1 MDRRFLLGV
10 ALMVLIALAPSVLFK
25 KQPKP
30 IPAAPLTGGGGA
42 EGQGGSTSVATP
54 PAAAPVPQPLPLGP
68 SAPLPLHEDSVAVT
82 SALYRYTFS
91 TRGGQLLQAVL
102 NEYHPTVKGQGKA
115 PLALLRDDGALFDLI
130 VFAGSDT
137 LHPGDWALTP
147 SATHLDVTAPATITF
162 TGGQDP
168 KGLPDG
174 RGRTLELSYRFRP
187 DGYDLDVTGQIGGVG
202 PNGGLLLIGLG
213 DGLRNTEADTANNAR
228 EFALV
233 TRQQESKLLRLQS
246 LDPGET
252 RTLAGPFEWVGLKSK
267 YFVAAILAGDQPA
280 PRISGV
286 SLTALSVMPGQKK
299 PMGART
305 WLSLPLGPDGRFSFE
320 AYVGPLEFKRLKA
333 MGHDFDDVNPYGWPG
348 FRTIIRFFAAP
359 VRWLL
364 LTMHQALGMSY
375 GIVLI
380 VFGIL
385 VKVVLWPLQAKAMR
399 SSMKMQEIQPEMK
412 RLQTKYSADP
422 AKLNTEMMALYKQHG
437 VNPLGGCLPMLLP
450 MPFLLALFV
459 VFQYSIELRG
469 APFLWLTDLSQ
480 HDPYYIIPV
489 VMGLSMWATTKVGQI
504 GMPPNPQMT
513 MMVYVMPVMMTFLFA
528 QFPAG
533 LNLYYAVQNIAG
545 LPQSWMMMKER
556 LKRNPIQKK

>member
-1 MDRRFLLGV
+1 
-10 ALMVLIALAPSVLFK
+10 
-25 KQPKP
+25 
-30 IPAAPLTGGGGA
+30 
-42 EGQGGSTSVATP
+42 
-54 PAAAPVPQPLPLGP
+54 
-68 SAPLPLHEDSVAVT
+68 
-82 SALYRYTFS
+82 
-91 TRGGQLLQAVL
+91 
-102 NEYHPTVKGQGKA
+102 
-115 PLALLRDDGALFDLI
+115 
-130 VFAGSDT
+130 
-137 LHPGDWALTP
+137 
-147 SATHLDVTAPATITF
+147 
-162 TGGQDP
+162 
-168 KGLPDG
+168 
-174 RGRTLELSYRFRP
+174 
-187 DGYDLDVTGQIGGVG
+187 
-202 PNGGLLLIGLG
+202 
-213 DGLRNTEADTANNAR
+213 
-228 EFALV
+228 
-233 TRQQESKLLRLQS
+233 
-246 LDPGET
+246 
-252 RTLAGPFEWVGLKSK
+252 
-267 YFVAAILAGDQPA
+267 
-280 PRISGV
+280 
-286 SLTALSVMPGQKK
+286 
-299 PMGART
+299 
-305 WLSLPLGPDGRFSFE
+305 
-320 AYVGPLEFKRLKA
+320 
-333 MGHDFDDVNPYGWPG
+333 
-348 FRTIIRFFAAP
+348 

-469 APFLWLTDLSQ
+469 ASFLWLTDLSQ

-556 LKRNPIQKK
+556 LKRNPPQKK

>member
-10 ALMVLIALAPSVLFK
+10 VLMVIIALAPSILFK
-25 KQPKP
+25 KPPKP
-30 IPAAPLTGGGGA
+30 VPAAALPGDGGA

-54 PAAAPVPQPLPLGP
+54 PVVAPAAQPLPLGP
-68 SAPLPLHEDSVAVT
+68 SAPPPPREDTIPVT
-82 SALYRYTFS
+82 SGLYRYTFS
-91 TRGGQLLQAVL
+91 TRGGRLLQAVL
-102 NEYHPTVKGQGKA
+102 EEYHPTVKGQRQE
-115 PLALLRDDGALFDLI
+115 PLTLLPADGALFDLA
-130 VFAGSDT
+130 VLAGNDT
-137 LHPGDWALTP
+137 LHPGNWTLTP
-147 SATHLDVTAPATITF
+147 SVTQLDVTAPATITF
-162 TGGQDP
+162 TGGEN
-168 KGLPDG
+168 
-174 RGRTLELSYRFRP
+174 GRTAEITYRLHP
-187 DGYDLDVTGQIGGVG
+187 DGYQIEVAGRISGIG
-202 PNGGLLLIGLG
+202 PNGGLLMVGLG
-213 DGLRNTEADTANNAR
+213 HGLRNTEADSANNAR

-252 RTLAGPFEWVGLKSK
+252 RTLPGPFEWAGLKSK
-267 YFVAAILAGDQPA
+267 YFVTAVLAGAEPA

-286 SLTALSVMPGQKK
+286 VLTALPIQPGYKK
-299 PMGART
+299 PTGAQT
-305 WLSLPLGPDGRFSFE
+305 WLSLPLGADGRFGFE
-320 AYVGPLEFKRLKA
+320 AYVGPMEFKRLKA

-348 FRTIIRFFAAP
+348 FRTVIRFFAAP

-364 LTMHQALGMSY
+364 LGMHQVLGLGY
-375 GIVLI
+375 GIVLVI
-380 VFGIL
+380 FGIL

-399 SSMKMQEIQPEMK
+399 SSMKMQELQPEMK

-422 AKLNTEMMALYKQHG
+422 AKLNTEMMALYKTYG

-489 VMGLSMWATTKVGQI
+489 VMGLSMYATTKVGQI

-513 MMVYVMPVMMTFLFA
+513 MMVYMMPVMMTFLFA

-556 LKRNPIQKK
+556 LKRNPVQKK

>member
-10 ALMVLIALAPSVLFK
+10 ALMVLIALAPSILFK

-30 IPAAPLTGGGGA
+30 VPVQTDGRTGGQA
-42 EGQGGSTSVATP
+42 DSSPVAP
-54 PAAAPVPQPLPLGP
+54 PAAATGAAPAPALPSVRPPDRP
-68 SAPLPLHEDSVAVT
+68 SAQEDTIPVS
-82 SALYRYTFS
+82 SGLYRYDFS
-91 TRGGQLLQAVL
+91 TRGGRLIQAVL
-102 NEYHPTVKGQGKA
+102 EQYHPTGKGQGKA
-115 PLALLRDDGALFDLI
+115 PLALLPADGALFDLA
-130 VFAGSDT
+130 VLAGNDT
-137 LHPGDWALTP
+137 LHPGDWTLTA
-147 SATHLDVTAPATITF
+147 SATQLDVTAPVTITF
-162 TGGQDP
+162 TGGDH
-168 KGLPDG
+168 
-174 RGRTLELSYRFRP
+174 GRTVQFTYRLHP
-187 DGYDLDVTGQIGGVG
+187 DGYQIDVGGQITGVG
-202 PNGGLLLIGLG
+202 PNGGMLLVGLG
-213 DGLRNTEADTANNAR
+213 HGLRNTESDSANNAR

-252 RTLAGPFEWVGLKSK
+252 KALAGPFEWVGLKSK
-267 YFVAAILAGDQPA
+267 YFVAAVLAGDEPA
-280 PRISGV
+280 PRISGAV
-286 SLTALSVMPGQKK
+286 LTALPIQPGYRK
-299 PMGART
+299 PTGAQT
-305 WLSLPLGPDGRFSFE
+305 WLSLPLGADGRFSFE
-320 AYVGPLEFKRLKA
+320 AYVGPMEFRRLKA
-333 MGHDFDDVNPYGWPG
+333 VGHDFDDVNPYGWPG
-348 FRTIIRFFAAP
+348 FRTVIRFFSAP

-364 LTMHQALGMSY
+364 LTMHQGLGLGY

-380 VFGIL
+380 IFGIL

-399 SSMKMQEIQPEMK
+399 SSMKMQELQPEMK

-422 AKLNTEMMALYKQHG
+422 AKLNTEMMALYKTHG

-480 HDPYYIIPV
+480 HDPYYIIPL
-489 VMGLSMWATTKVGQI
+489 VMGLSMYATTKVGQI

-513 MMVYVMPVMMTFLFA
+513 MMVYVMPAMMTFLFA

-533 LNLYYAVQNIAG
+533 LNLYYAVQNLAG

-556 LKRNPIQKK
+556 VKRNPIQKK

>member
-30 IPAAPLTGGGGA
+30 VPAATPP
-42 EGQGGSTSVATP
+42 GGSEAGGQAGSSPVVQP
-54 PAAAPVPQPLPLGP
+54 PAAAPAPATTPLPLGP
-68 SAPLPLHEDSVAVT
+68 SAPLPLHEDTIPVS
-82 SALYRYTFS
+82 SGLYRYSFS
-91 TRGGQLLQAVL
+91 TRGGRLIQAVL
-102 NEYHPTVKGQGKA
+102 DEYHPTVKGQGKA
-115 PLALLRDDGALFDLI
+115 PLALLPADGALFDLA
-130 VFAGSDT
+130 VLAGNDT
-137 LHPGDWALTP
+137 LHPGDWTLAP
-147 SATHLDVTAPATITF
+147 SVNQLDLTAPATITF
-162 TGGQDP
+162 TGGEN
-168 KGLPDG
+168 PDG
-174 RGRTLELSYRFRP
+174 RGRTAEITYRLHP
-187 DGYDLDVTGQIGGVG
+187 DGYQLEVSGQITGVG
-202 PNGGLLLIGLG
+202 PNGGMLLVGLG
-213 DGLRNTEADTANNAR
+213 HGLRNTEADSANNAR

-246 LDPGET
+246 LDAGET

-267 YFVAAILAGDQPA
+267 YFVAAVLAGDEPA
-280 PRISGV
+280 PRISGAV
-286 SLTALSVMPGQKK
+286 LTALPIQPGYRK
-299 PMGART
+299 PTGAQT
-305 WLSLPLGPDGRFSFE
+305 WLSLPLGADGRFSFE
-320 AYVGPLEFKRLKA
+320 AYVGPMEFKRLKA

-348 FRTIIRFFAAP
+348 FRTVIRFFAAP

-364 LTMHQALGMSY
+364 LTMHQGLGLGY

-380 VFGIL
+380 IFGIL

-399 SSMKMQEIQPEMK
+399 SSMKMQELQPEMK

-422 AKLNTEMMALYKQHG
+422 AKLNTEMMALYKTHG

-480 HDPYYIIPV
+480 HDPYYVIPV
-489 VMGLSMWATTKVGQI
+489 VMGLSMYATTKVGQI

-513 MMVYVMPVMMTFLFA
+513 MMVYVMPAMMTFLFA

-556 LKRNPIQKK
+556 MKRNPVQKK

>member
-25 KQPKP
+25 KPPKP
-30 IPAAPLTGGGGA
+30 VPAPTDGRTGGQADSGLIAPPAPVPAAVPSAAPLSAG
-42 EGQGGSTSVATP
+42 P
-54 PAAAPVPQPLPLGP
+54 PVRP
-68 SAPLPLHEDSVAVT
+68 SAPEDTIPVT
-82 SALYRYTFS
+82 SALYRYSFS
-91 TRGGQLLQAVL
+91 TRGGRLLQAVL
-102 NEYHPTVKGQGKA
+102 DQYHPTVKGQGKT
-115 PLALLRDDGALFDLI
+115 PLALLPADGALFDLA
-130 VFAGSDT
+130 VLAGNDT
-137 LHPGDWALTP
+137 LHPGDWTLTP
-147 SATHLDVTAPATITF
+147 STTQLDVTAPATITF
-162 TGGQDP
+162 SGGQD
-168 KGLPDG
+168 
-174 RGRTLELSYRFRP
+174 GRTAEITYRLHPDSY
-187 DGYDLDVTGQIGGVG
+187 QIEVGGRINGVG
-202 PNGGLLLIGLG
+202 PNGGLLLVGLG
-213 DGLRNTEADTANNAR
+213 HGLRNTEADSANNAR

-246 LDPGET
+246 LDAGEA

-267 YFVAAILAGDQPA
+267 YFVTAVLAGDDPA

-286 SLTALSVMPGQKK
+286 VLTALPVQPGYKK
-299 PMGART
+299 PTGAQT
-305 WLSLPLGPDGRFSFE
+305 WLSLPLGADGRFSFE
-320 AYVGPLEFKRLKA
+320 AYVGPMEFKRLKA
-333 MGHDFDDVNPYGWPG
+333 MGHGFDDVNPYGWPG
-348 FRTIIRFFAAP
+348 FRTVIRFFAAP

-364 LTMHQALGMSY
+364 LSMHQGLGLSY

-399 SSMKMQEIQPEMK
+399 SSMKMQELQPEMK

-422 AKLNTEMMALYKQHG
+422 AKLNTEMMALYKTHG

-480 HDPYYIIPV
+480 HDPYYVIPV

-556 LKRNPIQKK
+556 LKRAPVQRK

>member
-25 KQPKP
+25 KPPKP
-30 IPAAPLTGGGGA
+30 LPTATQPAAGEA
-42 EGQGGSTSVATP
+42 EGQGGSSPAVQP
-54 PAAAPVPQPLPLGP
+54 PAAAPAPATTPLPVGP
-68 SAPLPLHEDSVAVT
+68 SAPPPLHDDTIAVT
-82 SALYRYTFS
+82 SGLYRYTFS
-91 TRGGQLLQAVL
+91 TRGGRLLQAVL
-102 NEYHPTVKGQGKA
+102 EEYHPTVKGQGKA
-115 PLALLRDDGALFDLI
+115 PLALLRDDGALFDLV
-130 VFAGSDT
+130 VFAGNDT
-137 LHPGDWALTP
+137 LHPGEWALTP
-147 SATHLDVTAPATITF
+147 SAPRLDVTAPAIITF
-162 TGGQDP
+162 TGGQN
-168 KGLPDG
+168 
-174 RGRTLELSYRFRP
+174 GRTVELNYRLHP
-187 DGYDLDVTGQIGGVG
+187 DGYNLDITGQIGGVG

-286 SLTALSVMPGQKK
+286 SLTALSVLPGQKK

-320 AYVGPLEFKRLKA
+320 AYVGPMEFKRLKA

-469 APFLWLTDLSQ
+469 ASFLWLTDLSQ

-556 LKRNPIQKK
+556 LKRNPPQKK

>member
-30 IPAAPLTGGGGA
+30 VPVQTDGRTGGQADSSPVAPPAAVTPAAPAPALP
-42 EGQGGSTSVATP
+42 SVRP
-54 PAAAPVPQPLPLGP
+54 PDRL
-68 SAPLPLHEDSVAVT
+68 SAPEDTIPVS
-82 SALYRYTFS
+82 SGLYRYSFS
-91 TRGGQLLQAVL
+91 TRGGRLIQAVL
-102 NEYHPTVKGQGKA
+102 DEYHPTVKGQGKA
-115 PLALLRDDGALFDLI
+115 PLALLPAEGALFDLA
-130 VFAGSDT
+130 VLAGNDT
-137 LHPGDWALTP
+137 LHPGDWTLTP
-147 SATHLDVTAPATITF
+147 SANQLDVTAPATITF
-162 TGGQDP
+162 TGSQ
-168 KGLPDG
+168 DG
-174 RGRTLELSYRFRP
+174 RTAAITYRLHP
-187 DGYDLDVTGQIGGVG
+187 DGYQIEVSGQITGVG
-202 PNGGLLLIGLG
+202 PNGGMLLVGLG
-213 DGLRNTEADTANNAR
+213 HGLRNTEADSANNAR

-267 YFVAAILAGDQPA
+267 YFVTAVLAGDEPA
-280 PRISGV
+280 PRISGAV
-286 SLTALSVMPGQKK
+286 LTALPVQPGYKK
-299 PMGART
+299 PTGAQT
-305 WLSLPLGPDGRFSFE
+305 WLSLPLGADGRFSFE
-320 AYVGPLEFKRLKA
+320 AYVGPMEFKRLKA

-348 FRTIIRFFAAP
+348 FRTVIRFFAAP

-364 LTMHQALGMSY
+364 LGMHQVLGLGY

-380 VFGIL
+380 IFGIL
-385 VKVVLWPLQAKAMR
+385 VKLVLWPLQAKAMR
-399 SSMKMQEIQPEMK
+399 SSMKMQELQPEMK

-422 AKLNTEMMALYKQHG
+422 AKLNAEMMALYKTHN

-489 VMGLSMWATTKVGQI
+489 VMGLSMYATTKVGQI

-513 MMVYVMPVMMTFLFA
+513 MMVYVMPAMMTFLFA

-556 LKRNPIQKK
+556 VKRNPIQKK

>member
-25 KQPKP
+25 KPP
-30 IPAAPLTGGGGA
+30 RPVPGATPPAAGGA
-42 EGQGGSTSVATP
+42 GGQGGSTSVATP
-54 PAAAPVPQPLPLGP
+54 PIAEPVAGPLPP
-68 SAPLPLHEDSVAVT
+68 RAPAPLALGEDTVPVT
-82 SALYRYTFS
+82 SGLYRYTFS
-91 TRGGQLLQAVL
+91 TRGGRLLQATL
-102 NEYHPTVKGQGKA
+102 DQYHSTVKGQGKA
-115 PLALLRDDGALFDLI
+115 PLALLPPDGALFNLT
-130 VFAGSDT
+130 VLAGADT
-137 LHPGDWALTP
+137 LRPGDWALTP
-147 SATHLDVTAPATITF
+147 SVTALDVTAPASISF
-162 TGGQDP
+162 TGGQN
-168 KGLPDG
+168 
-174 RGRTLELSYRFRP
+174 GRTAELTYHLWPDSYRI
-187 DGYDLDVTGQIGGVG
+187 DVSGQIGGIG

-213 DGLRNTEADTANNAR
+213 LGLRNTEADSANNAR
-228 EFALV
+228 DFALV

-246 LDPGET
+246 LDPGES

-267 YFVAAILAGDQPA
+267 YFVVAVLAGDEPA

-286 SLTALSVMPGQKK
+286 ALTTLPIQPGYRK
-299 PMGART
+299 PTEAQT
-305 WLSLPLGPDGRFSFE
+305 LLSLPLGADGRFSYT
-320 AYVGPLEFKRLKA
+320 AYVGPMEFKRLKA
-333 MGHDFDDVNPYGWPG
+333 IGHDFDDVNPYGWPG
-348 FRTIIRFFAAP
+348 FRTVIRFFAAP

-364 LTMHQALGMSY
+364 LTMHQALGLSY

-469 APFLWLTDLSQ
+469 ASFLWLTDLSQ

-489 VMGLSMWATTKVGQI
+489 VMGLSMYATTKVGQI

-528 QFPAG
+528 NFPAG

-556 LKRNPIQKK
+556 VKRNPVQKK

>member
-1 MDRRFLLGV
+1 REDT
-10 ALMVLIALAPSVLFK
+10 
-25 KQPKP
+25 
-30 IPAAPLTGGGGA
+30 IP
-42 EGQGGSTSVATP
+42 
-54 PAAAPVPQPLPLGP
+54 
-68 SAPLPLHEDSVAVT
+68 VT
-82 SALYRYTFS
+82 SGLYRYTFS
-91 TRGGQLLQAVL
+91 TRGGRLIQAVL
-102 NEYHPTVKGQGKA
+102 DEYHPTVKGQRTA
-115 PLALLRDDGALFDLI
+115 PLTLLPADGALFDLA
-130 VFAGSDT
+130 VLAGNDT
-137 LHPGDWALTP
+137 LHPGNWTLTP
-147 SATHLDVTAPATITF
+147 SATQLDVTAPAAITF
-162 TGGQDP
+162 TGGE
-168 KGLPDG
+168 K
-174 RGRTLELSYRFRP
+174 GRTAAITYQLHP
-187 DGYDLDVTGQIGGVG
+187 DGYQIEVSGQITGVG
-202 PNGGLLLIGLG
+202 PNGGLLLVGLG
-213 DGLRNTEADTANNAR
+213 HGLRNTEADSANNAR

-267 YFVAAILAGDQPA
+267 YFVTAVLAGDEPA

-286 SLTALSVMPGQKK
+286 VLTALPIQPGYRK
-299 PMGART
+299 PTGAQT
-305 WLSLPLGPDGRFSFE
+305 WLSLPLGADGRFSFE
-320 AYVGPLEFKRLKA
+320 AYVGPMEFKRLKA
-333 MGHDFDDVNPYGWPG
+333 LGHDFDDVNPYGWPG
-348 FRTIIRFFAAP
+348 FRTVIRFFAAP

-364 LTMHQALGMSY
+364 LGMHQVLGLSY

-380 VFGIL
+380 IFGIL

-399 SSMKMQEIQPEMK
+399 SSMKMQELQPEMK
-412 RLQTKYSADP
+412 RLQTKYSSDP
-422 AKLNTEMMALYKQHG
+422 AKLNTEMMALYKTHN

-469 APFLWLTDLSQ
+469 APFLWLIDLSQ

-489 VMGLSMWATTKVGQI
+489 VMGLSMYATTKVGQI

-513 MMVYVMPVMMTFLFA
+513 MMVYVMPAMMTFLFA

-556 LKRNPIQKK
+556 VKRNPVQKK